1 MSSLLALPP
10 CPHPAPSLPG
20 GGGKVLSSGER
31 MLFRHPGAMRLL
43 ARMTVLAA
51 RASGVQAVLGIEYLS
66 INMCT
71 A

>member
-43 ARMTVLAA
+43 ARMTLCLPRVPSVCKRCLE
-51 RASGVQAVLGIEYLS
+51 L
-66 INMCT
+66 NT
-71 A
+71 